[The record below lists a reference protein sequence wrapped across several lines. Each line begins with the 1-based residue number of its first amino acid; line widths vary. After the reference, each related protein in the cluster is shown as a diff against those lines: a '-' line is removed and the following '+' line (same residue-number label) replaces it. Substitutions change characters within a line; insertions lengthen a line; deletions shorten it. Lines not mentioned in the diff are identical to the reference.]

1 MIVHERASLLITCFV
16 MKLQAQPKSTVAK
29 RT

>member
-1 MIVHERASLLITCFV
+1 MIAHERASLIDYLV
-16 MKLQAQPKSTVAK
+16 MKLQAQPKSSVAK